1 MYVCSSWQ
9 VVLVVLIVGANFGL
23 SFATAALSQKVK

>member
-1 MYVCSSWQ
+1 MSVCLCLQ
-9 VVLVVLIVGANFGL
+9 LVLVVLIVGANFGL